1 MKSFTKLQPILLVL
15 LVACGS
21 APPSDHAKQQT
32 SQRARILQFYGAN
45 TQAVVKGQPLAIC
58 YGVEDAQSVRMEPP
72 EVELGLSRNR
82 CFAVSPKQNTTYL
95 LIAKGTDG
103 QEVQQPFP
111 VRVVAAPQAVQL
123 IRSFDVMPAKAGLS
137 VNLCYQTKGAVS
149 LTLTPALAPVEPAEH
164 PLCVPVP
171 ITQQTTFLL
180 TATDAAG
187 NVDRMQVT
195 AKPN

>member
-1 MKSFTKLQPILLVL
+1 MKSFIKLQPILLVL

-21 APPSDHAKQQT
+21 APLSDHAKQQT

-45 TQAVVKGQPLAIC
+45 TQVVKGQPLTIC

-82 CFAVSPKQNTTYL
+82 CFAVSPKQNTTYM

-111 VRVVAAPQAVQL
+111 VRVVAASQPVQL

-137 VNLCYQTKGAVS
+137 VNLCYQTKGVVS
-149 LTLTPALAPVEPAEH
+149 LTLSPALAPVEPAEH

-180 TATDAAG
+180 TATDSSG

>member
-1 MKSFTKLQPILLVL
+1 MKSFIKMQPILLTL

-21 APPSDHAKQQT
+21 APPSEQAKQQAP
-32 SQRARILQFYGAN
+32 QRARILQFYGAN
-45 TQAVVKGQPLAIC
+45 TQVVKGQPLTLC

-82 CFAVSPKQNTTYL
+82 CIAVSPKQNTTYI

-103 QEVQQPFP
+103 QEVRQPFP
-111 VRVVAAPQAVQL
+111 VRLVAASQPVQL
-123 IRSFDVMPAKAGLS
+123 IRSFDVMPAKAGQL
-137 VNLCYQTKGAVS
+137 VNLCYQTKGAASV
-149 LTLTPALAPVEPAEH
+149 TLSPALTPVEPAEH
-164 PLCVPVP
+164 PRCVPVA